1 MRNSGEPDLWGGIMS
16 KRQELQDR
24 RQRAARRQRLTVL
37 AIVAG
42 VIIIVGAILLYQN
55 TLKNGSVGSFVQITP
70 AAYPQ
75 ASGQQMGDPNAPV
88 VMQEFA
94 DFQCPYCGRFALT
107 TQQQIVD
114 QYVATGK
121 VLFIFHNFPLPNN
134 QPESGQAALAAMCAI
149 DQNQFWPYHDMLFA
163 NQTGENVGDFT
174 GSRLIAFAVALK
186 LDKASFSQCLDS
198 KKYQSRI
205 DQDVAL
211 GNSLGISA
219 TPSFEIN
226 GKLVAGAQPFSV
238 FAQAIDQALA
248 AKGK

>member
-1 MRNSGEPDLWGGIMS
+1 MS

-24 RQRAARRQRLTVL
+24 RRQAARRMRLTVVGIL
-37 AIVAG
+37 AG
-42 VIIIVGAILLYQN
+42 VIIIVGGILLYQN
-55 TLKNGSVGSFVQITP
+55 SQNNRPAGTFVQITP

-75 ASGQQMGDPNAPV
+75 ANGRQVGDPNAPV

-94 DFQCPYCGRFALT
+94 DFQCPYCGKFTLN

-149 DQNQFWPYHDMLFA
+149 DQNQFWSYHDMLFA

-174 GSRLIAFAVALK
+174 TSRLVAFAGALGM
-186 LDKASFSQCLDS
+186 DKSSFSQCLNS
-198 KKYQSRI
+198 KKYQSQI

-211 GNSLGISA
+211 GDSLGIQA
-219 TPSFEIN
+219 TPSFVIN
-226 GKLVAGAQPFSV
+226 GQIVAGAQPFNV
-238 FAQAIDQALA
+238 FAQALDQALA